1 MEGIL
6 FIVLSKKV
14 NWELV
19 NMTQSFNEFMA
30 EEREISRWKVAIVF
44 LTGMFAGAV
53 LTSVYLLLAIL

>member
-1 MEGIL
+1 
-6 FIVLSKKV
+6 
-14 NWELV
+14 
-19 NMTQSFNEFMA
+19 MTQSFNEFMA